1 MPSKKSLERK
11 RARRV
16 FTRQTQRAD
25 KRRKL
30 RLQPLE
36 DRRVLAALGLNLE
49 HPRVFSD
56 GLSEPAAVSYNA
68 TTDLFSAT
76 GTTINFQL
84 EDGGV
89 RAPFIIPGD
98 FDLTFQVD
106 ASGALVGGVPGD
118 DFQLTGGL
126 DVEFPD
132 ELPPVVDVNGLLLR
146 GEVIDFGF
154 VDGGVTAIDRYEVRL
169 RVTGGLL
176 SETGT
181 LQTSGNPRPAYFAGK
196 DIAIQISS
204 EESNFTGSFTT
215 NFNGRNKADLGP
227 TDRLLSSL
235 GDFVWYD
242 NNLNGIQDNGEAG
255 VEGVTVTLTGG
266 GPDGL
271 ISTVGDNTTETTTTD
286 PTGFYNFDNLNPGE
300 EYKVTFTDL
309 PPGYVFT
316 AQNAG
321 DDTLDSDAD
330 PNNGMTQIVTLA
342 PGEHNPT
349 LDAGIFLPPPPLN
362 PAIDIEKFVKVVEDQ
377 AGGGEGLTPGFWK
390 THSEFGPA
398 PLKGWPD
405 TGFDPLHSYNSVFD
419 VSDDSGLTLL
429 DALGRG
435 GGGLNALGRH
445 ATAALLNAANPNVDY
460 SYTQAEVISLTQAA
474 YASGNASLIENTKNL
489 FAVQNELG
497 ADLSTPAPVPN
508 TNPND
513 FGVDADT
520 PPGPTAELGDT
531 LVFTYFVTNPG
542 DVELT
547 PVVVSDDNATPG
559 VPGDDFN
566 PDPVEEDD
574 GLGNFFN
581 VGDDDQDGR
590 LDPGETWLYQAQ
602 ITALAIG
609 QFTNIGSVV
618 GTPVDDS
625 GDPVGPDVTDD
636 DPANY
641 VVGAAP
647 GIDIEKCVEH
657 VVAGS
662 GEMHVIDFDGFV
674 AGTVI
679 DDEYSALGVTVA
691 ANNGRSSGPDIAMIF
706 DSASPTGGDHDLGT
720 PNQDFSG
727 PGIGYGGKSGAVG
740 ENNQALGNVLIISE
754 DGDSNDPDDE
764 AHGGTITFT
773 FDNAV
778 RIDHIGLLDIDTNEN
793 GGTVVTVLTNSGQQS
808 FNIAALG
815 NNSFQQIPIDVDEVT
830 SLVVTFPGSGA
841 ITELKFT
848 KPNEMV
854 ECLDADTGD
863 GPSFNVGDDV
873 TFNYVVTNTGDVD
886 LENVIVFDDN
896 ATPGNTGD
904 DFNPL
909 YQSGDDGDGI
919 LQVDEVWLYSATITA
934 SMAGQFTNIADVVGT
949 PVVPNLDDVTDD
961 DPANYVV
968 IGTPDI
974 DIEKLTNGVQ
984 ADTPGEAVEIAP
996 GDTVTWTYIV
1006 TNTGDTPIAAADVV
1020 VRDDNGTPGDTSDD
1034 FPPTFVGPDDGNDG
1048 ILSPGEDWEYTATST
1063 AQTLTA
1069 TGATSVFEFN
1079 QSGSVS
1085 GDSGNVRSFTK
1096 DGVSVNASAFS
1107 RDSNGNWDDAYLGIF
1122 SGGLGV
1128 TDGSESGSNGT
1139 HRVDNMG
1146 RDNYVLFEFSET
1158 VVVDKAYLDSVV
1170 NDSDLSIW
1178 IGTIPG
1184 AYGTHQ
1190 TLSDGLLSGLSN
1202 EDDDTTSSY
1211 SRWADFNGGQVAG
1224 NVLVLAASTSDTS
1237 PEDAF
1242 KIRKVKF
1249 QHVVDGIYG
1258 NIASVDIGVAFD
1270 SDPSHYTNPA
1280 PTPPGIPNIDIE
1292 KSTNGVD
1299 ADTPAGAVEIAPGAS
1314 VDWTYTVTNTGE
1326 TTFTFGEVVVTDDNG
1341 TPNDTSDDF
1350 RPVFV
1355 GSNTNDDGLLS
1366 PGEVWTYSYGTT
1378 AESLTTSGATSTF
1391 YFNGSS
1397 GLDGTN
1403 GNMRTF
1409 TTDGVSVNASAFS
1422 RDDSG
1427 NWNEAFL
1434 GIFSGGL
1441 GVTDSSEGNG
1451 GNGTHRVDNVGR
1463 DNFVLFE
1470 FSENVVVDQAYLDSV
1485 VNDSDLSIWI
1495 GTIPGAFGS
1504 HQTLSDALLS
1514 GLTLNEVNDTTSSGS
1529 RWANFNGN
1537 EVSGNVLV
1545 LAASTVDTTPED
1557 RFKIRK
1563 VKFQHLTAGLY
1574 ANVGTVVADTVTDS
1588 DPSHY
1593 KNPVAAPSGKIG
1605 NYVWNDLDRDG
1616 KQDHNEPGIPGVTV
1630 KLLDPHHNVV
1640 ATTTTD
1646 SDGLYSFN
1654 GLDSGDYLVQFIA
1667 PEDFVF
1673 SPQYQGSNADNGSN
1687 AGADGKTDLIHLDDH
1702 ECDNSIDAG
1711 LYEAAVDKMFEAED
1725 YEWMDR
1731 PWKEYSSSYASGGR
1745 YIMAPNGSGS
1755 HYNTPPSYKK
1765 VMYQF
1770 SVDHTANYELSGLVK
1785 ASSSADN
1792 SVWVKIDNLPWV
1804 QWHMNT
1810 GSSFDWQTVTDGW
1823 NQDATSFFLDSG
1835 HHTMQLK
1842 VREDGVKLDK
1852 WMVSKLSS
1860 NTIVIDATQMQRSG
1874 DWMVEHDDDGN
1885 EFLVASNGTPHYS
1898 SPSVGDELTYDFTVD
1913 QAGVF
1918 TMHALVSAADGGSNS
1933 FWIAIDDGPW
1943 VKWHMQVTNGVL
1955 TWQTVSESGEAV
1967 QFDLDAGNHTLKVAV
1982 REAGAGLDTIVIT
1995 DDANFLDTV

>member
-1 MPSKKSLERK
+1 M
-11 RARRV
+11 
-16 FTRQTQRAD
+16 
-25 KRRKL
+25 
-30 RLQPLE
+30 
-36 DRRVLAALGLNLE
+36 
-49 HPRVFSD
+49 
-56 GLSEPAAVSYNA
+56 
-68 TTDLFSAT
+68 
-76 GTTINFQL
+76 
-84 EDGGV
+84 
-89 RAPFIIPGD
+89 
-98 FDLTFQVD
+98 
-106 ASGALVGGVPGD
+106 
-118 DFQLTGGL
+118 LTGS
-126 DVEFPD
+126 
-132 ELPPVVDVNGLLLR
+132 VNTVAGPFDGVLLT
-146 GEVIDFGF
+146 GEISDFGF
-154 VDGGVTAIDRYEVRL
+154 QSTSGSTSDDYDFRIT
-169 RVTGGLL
+169 VTGGQLASTFFSGFDIGMIVNSEFSDFDGTFVNDFGGNEKTTVTPIDPLL
-176 SETGT
+176 V
-181 LQTSGNPRPAYFAGK
+181 N
-196 DIAIQISS
+196 
-204 EESNFTGSFTT
+204 
-215 NFNGRNKADLGP
+215 
-227 TDRLLSSL
+227 L
-235 GDFVWYD
+235 GDYVWYD
-242 NNLNGIQDNGEAG
+242 NNLNGIQDGGELG
-255 VEGVTVTLTGG
+255 VEGVTVNLYRDGDGDGIPETDGSDGPVIATDVTDINGLYLFENLQPGNYFVEFVTSTL
-266 GPDGL
+266 PA
-271 ISTVGDNTTETTTTD
+271 
-286 PTGFYNFDNLNPGE
+286 
-300 EYKVTFTDL
+300 
-309 PPGYVFT
+309 GYVLT
-316 AQNAG
+316 AQDQGTN
-321 DDTLDSDAD
+321 DEIDSDAD
-330 PNNGMTQIVTLA
+330 QSTGLTEVINLGTVDDLTW
-342 PGEHNPT
+342 
-349 LDAGIFLPPPPLN
+349 DAGIFLPPPPLN

-377 AGGGEGLTPGFWK
+377 TGGGEGLTPGFWK

-398 PLKGWPD
+398 PLKGWPE
-405 TGFDPLHSYNSVFD
+405 TGFSPVDSYNSVFG

-460 SYTQAEVISLTQAA
+460 SYTQAQVILLTQAA
-474 YASGNASLIENTKNL
+474 YTSGNASLIEDTKNL

-497 ADLSTPAPVPN
+497 ADLSTPADAPN
-508 TNPND
+508 TDLED

-520 PPGPTAELGDT
+520 PSGPAAELGDT
-531 LVFTYFVTNPG
+531 IVFTYFVTNPG

-559 VPGDDFN
+559 DLGDDFN

-609 QFTNIGSVV
+609 QFTNLGTVV
-618 GTPVDDS
+618 GTPVDEN
-625 GDPVGPDVTDD
+625 GDPVGSDVTDD

-641 VVGAAP
+641 VVGAAT

-662 GEMHVIDFDGFV
+662 GEMHVIDFDGYA
-674 AGTVI
+674 AGTKI
-679 DDEYSALGVTVA
+679 DHEYSALGVTIA

-706 DSASPTGGDHDLGT
+706 DSSAPTGGDHDLGT

-727 PGIGYGGKSGAVG
+727 PGIGSGGSSGAVG

-773 FDNAV
+773 FDTAV

-848 KPNEMV
+848 KPNQMV

-886 LENVIVFDDN
+886 LANVIVVDDN

-904 DFNPL
+904 DFNPT
-909 YQSGDDGDGI
+909 YVSGDVNNDGI
-919 LQVDEVWLYSATITA
+919 LQVDEVWLYTATITA

-996 GDTVTWTYIV
+996 GETVTWTYIV
-1006 TNTGDTPIAAADVV
+1006 TNTGDTPINASDVFV
-1020 VRDDNGTPGDTSDD
+1020 TDDNGTPGDTSDD
-1034 FPPTFVGPDDGNDG
+1034 FTPTFVGPDDGNDG
-1048 ILSPGEDWEYTATST
+1048 ILSPGEDWEYTATSI

-1069 TGATSVFEFN
+1069 TGATSIFEFN
-1079 QSGSVS
+1079 QSDSVS
-1085 GDSGNVRSFTK
+1085 GDSGNVRSFTT

-1107 RDSNGNWDDAYLGIF
+1107 RDSSGNWDEAYLGIF

-1139 HRVDNMG
+1139 HRVDNIG

-1202 EDDDTTSSY
+1202 EDNDTTSSY

-1224 NVLVLAASTSDTS
+1224 NVLVLAASTSDTT

-1258 NIASVDIGVAFD
+1258 NTASVDIGVAFD
-1270 SDPSHYTNPA
+1270 SDPSHYTNPE

-1326 TTFTFGEVVVTDDNG
+1326 TTFTFAEVVVKDDNG

-1350 RPVFV
+1350 TPDFV
-1355 GSNTNDDGLLS
+1355 GSNTDNDGLLS
-1366 PGEVWTYSYGTT
+1366 PGEVWTYSYSTT

-1422 RDDSG
+1422 RDDHG

-1441 GVTDSSEGNG
+1441 GVTDSSEGDG

-1495 GTIPGAFGS
+1495 GTIPGAFGT
-1504 HQTLSDALLS
+1504 HQTLSDALLN
-1514 GLTLNEVNDTTSSGS
+1514 GLTLNEVNNTTSSS
-1529 RWANFNGN
+1529 ARWANFNGD

-1545 LAASTVDTTPED
+1545 LAASTVDSTPED

-1616 KQDHNEPGIPGVTV
+1616 KQDDNEPGIPGVTV

-1654 GLDSGDYLVQFIA
+1654 GLESGDYLVQFIA
-1667 PEDFVF
+1667 PQDFVF
-1673 SPQYQGSNADNGSN
+1673 SPQYQGSTADNGSN
-1687 AGADGKTDLIHLDDH
+1687 ADANGKTDLIHLDDH

-1725 YEWMDR
+1725 YEWMDH
-1731 PWKEYSSSYASGGR
+1731 PWKEYSSSYASGGK

-1785 ASSSADN
+1785 ASSGADN
-1792 SVWVKIDNLPWV
+1792 SVWVKIDDLPWV
-1804 QWHMNT
+1804 QWHMDT

-1823 NQDATSFFLDSG
+1823 NQDATSFYLDSG

-1860 NTIVIDATQMQRSG
+1860 NTIVIDAMQMQRSG

-1898 SPSVGDELTYDFTVD
+1898 SPSVGDELTYDFAVD
-1913 QAGVF
+1913 HAGVF
-1918 TMHALVSAADGGSNS
+1918 TIHALVSATDGASNS

-1943 VKWHMQVTNGVL
+1943 VKWHMQVTDGVL
-1955 TWQTVSESGEAV
+1955 TWQTVSENGETV
-1967 QFDLDAGNHTLKVAV
+1967 QFDLEAGNHTLKVAV
-1982 REAGAGLDTIVIT
+1982 REAGSGLDTIVIT
-1995 DDANFLDTV
+1995 DDADFLATV

>member
-1 MPSKKSLERK
+1 MLAAIPLSLES
-11 RARRV
+11 
-16 FTRQTQRAD
+16 
-25 KRRKL
+25 
-30 RLQPLE
+30 PLISAE
-36 DRRVLAALGLNLE
+36 EIDPVI
-49 HPRVFSD
+49 VDS
-56 GLSEPAAVSYNA
+56 VSYPPISFEAN
-68 TTDLFSAT
+68 T
-76 GTTINFQL
+76 GTFRAFATPANFLVDGTPIPIEIGDPSDFALQLLLDSSGNFQ
-84 EDGGV
+84 
-89 RAPFIIPGD
+89 
-98 FDLTFQVD
+98 
-106 ASGALVGGVPGD
+106 SGVPGD
-118 DFQLTGGL
+118 DFVLTGTIFDFFTGFQASG
-126 DVEFPD
+126 V
-132 ELPPVVDVNGLLLR
+132 LLT
-146 GEVIDFGF
+146 GEVTDFGF
-154 VDGGVTAIDRYEVRL
+154 TDGSVDFYQVRL
-169 RVTGGLL
+169 TVTGGAL
-176 SETGT
+176 STTPVPG
-181 LQTSGNPRPAYFAGK
+181 SGPSGPSYFEGMDIGIEIFSEPIADSPAFA
-196 DIAIQISS
+196 
-204 EESNFTGSFTT
+204 GSFTT
-215 NFNGRNKADLGP
+215 DFEGRNKADVGP
-227 TDRLLSSL
+227 TEKLASL

-242 NNLNGIQDNGEAG
+242 TNLNGLQDVDEDG
-255 VEGVTVTLTGG
+255 VLGVTVTLTGG

-286 PTGFYNFDNLNPGE
+286 STGFYNFDNLNPGE
-300 EYKVTFTDL
+300 EYKVTFSDL
-309 PPGYVFT
+309 PAGYVFT

-405 TGFDPLHSYNSVFD
+405 TGFSPLDSYNSVFG
-419 VSDDSGLTLL
+419 VSDVFGLTLL

-460 SYTQAEVISLTQAA
+460 SYTPAEVISLTQAA

-497 ADLSTPAPVPN
+497 ADLSTPAPVPS

-520 PPGPTAELGDT
+520 PPGPAAELGDT
-531 LVFTYFVTNPG
+531 IVFTYFVTNPG

-618 GTPVDDS
+618 GTPVDEDGARV
-625 GDPVGPDVTDD
+625 GDDVTDD

-641 VVGAAP
+641 VVGAAT

-662 GEMHVIDFDGFV
+662 GEMHVIDFDGYA

-679 DDEYSALGVTVA
+679 DNEYSALGVTIA

-706 DSASPTGGDHDLGT
+706 DSSAPTGNDYDLGT
-720 PNQDFSG
+720 PNQNFSG
-727 PGIGYGGKSGAVG
+727 LGVGSGGSSGAVG
-740 ENNQALGNVLIISE
+740 ENSQALGNVLIISE

-793 GGTVVTVLTNSGQQS
+793 GGTVVTLMTNSGQQS

-863 GPSFNVGDDV
+863 GPSFNLGDDV

-886 LENVIVFDDN
+886 LENVIVVDDN
-896 ATPGNTGD
+896 AGGIPFSPT
-904 DFNPL
+904 
-909 YQSGDDGDGI
+909 YVSGDDGDGI
-919 LQVDEVWLYSATITA
+919 LQVDEVWLYTATITA

-949 PVVPNLDDVTDD
+949 PVVPNLDDVTDE
-961 DPANYVV
+961 DPANYFV

-1006 TNTGDTPIAAADVV
+1006 TNTGDTPINASDVV
-1020 VRDDNGTPGDTSDD
+1020 VKDDNGTPGDTSDD
-1034 FPPTFVGPDDGNDG
+1034 FTPTFVGPDDGNDG
-1048 ILSPGEDWEYTATST
+1048 ILSPGEDWEYTATSI

-1107 RDSNGNWDDAYLGIF
+1107 RDSNGNWDEAYLGIF

-1139 HRVDNMG
+1139 HRVDNIG
-1146 RDNYVLFEFSET
+1146 RDNFVLFEFSET

-1202 EDDDTTSSY
+1202 EDNNTTSSY

-1224 NVLVLAASTSDTS
+1224 NVLVLAASTSDTT
-1237 PEDAF
+1237 PEDRF

-1270 SDPSHYTNPA
+1270 SDPSHYTNPE

-1299 ADTPAGAVEIAPGAS
+1299 ADTPAGAVEIAPGAT
-1314 VDWTYTVTNTGE
+1314 VTWNYTVTNTGE
-1326 TTFTFGEVVVTDDNG
+1326 TTFTFAEVVVTDDNG

-1350 RPVFV
+1350 SPNFV
-1355 GSNTNDDGLLS
+1355 GSNTNNDGLLS
-1366 PGEVWTYSYGTT
+1366 PGEVWTYSYSTT

-1495 GTIPGAFGS
+1495 GTIPGAFGT
-1504 HQTLSDALLS
+1504 HQTLSDALLN
-1514 GLTLNEVNDTTSSGS
+1514 GLTLNEVNNTTSSS
-1529 RWANFNGN
+1529 ARWANFNGN

-1545 LAASTVDTTPED
+1545 LAASTVDSTPED

-1616 KQDHNEPGIPGVTV
+1616 KQDYNEPGIPGVTV

-1640 ATTTTD
+1640 ATTTTN
-1646 SDGLYSFN
+1646 SDGLYSFT
-1654 GLDSGDYLVQFIA
+1654 GLEAGDYFVQFIA
-1667 PEDFVF
+1667 PQDFVF
-1673 SPQYQGSNADNGSN
+1673 SPQYQGSTADNGSN
-1687 AGADGKTDLIHLDDH
+1687 ADANGKTDLIHLDDH

-1725 YEWMDR
+1725 YEWMDH
-1731 PWKEYSSSYASGGR
+1731 PWKEYSSSYASGGK

-1785 ASSSADN
+1785 ASSGADN

-1823 NQDATSFFLDSG
+1823 NQDATSFYLDSG

-1898 SPSVGDELTYDFTVD
+1898 SPSVGDELTYDFAVD
-1913 QAGVF
+1913 HAGVF
-1918 TMHALVSAADGGSNS
+1918 TMHALVSANDGASNS

-1943 VKWHMQVTNGVL
+1943 VKWHMQVTDGVL
-1955 TWQTVSESGEAV
+1955 TWQTVSENGEAV
-1967 QFDLDAGNHTLKVAV
+1967 QFDLEAGNHTLKVAV
-1982 REAGAGLDTIVIT
+1982 REAGSGLDTIVIT
-1995 DDANFLDTV
+1995 DDADFLATV